1 MDFKGSSRRLAGLLR
16 PEKWFVWAVI
26 ALGAASTALGVIGP
40 KVLGNATTVIFEG
53 LMSGQGIDFPQLHR
67 ILWWVTAIYVFSSVF
82 GLLQGWI
89 LNAVTQRTVL
99 RLRAQV
105 EDKIHRLPLS
115 YFDKHPRGELL

>member
-1 MDFKGSSRRLAGLLR
+1 
-16 PEKWFVWAVI
+16 
-26 ALGAASTALGVIGP
+26 GAASTALGVIGP

-115 YFDKHPRGELL
+115 YFDKHPRGELLSRVTNDIDNVSQTLQQTLSQLFTS